1 MQVFQI
7 RTWCEPFFGAEQPL
21 RHVKDIQ
28 ALISQ
33 MSPRVQIKYFFP
45 FWSILSQYVRGL
57 SSMHPFNV
65 SVNAGNYEGRSS
77 FQWDDD
83 QVIREIVIRLTTQSS
98 NDAICSEISFFG
110 TLIVTFCDLR
120 YFFKI
125 SHDISLKSQIIS

>member
-1 MQVFQI
+1 MNLFL
-7 RTWCEPFFGAEQPL
+7 GAEQPL

-45 FWSILSQYVRGL
+45 YGQFSHSMYVCEL

-65 SVNAGNYEGRSS
+65 NVNAENYEERSS

-83 QVIREIVIRLTTQSS
+83 QMIREIVIRLTTQSS

-125 SHDISLKSQIIS
+125 SHDKSLKVIFLKYFASV

>member
-98 NDAICSEISFFG
+98 NDAICSEITFSEPSLSLFFG
-110 TLIVTFCDLR
+110 
-120 YFFKI
+120 
-125 SHDISLKSQIIS
+125 DISLKSHLKSYFLNIFASV